1 MGALIASSLL
11 AYASVEAQGA
21 TKASEPE
28 VIELSEMEV
37 RGDGA
42 GLAALGAVSNT
53 GLLGNTSVLDT
64 PFSLSRLGQDIIQG
78 QRAFTSFEV
87 LKNDPSVY
95 VAFPGSRYGYY
106 DTFGI
111 RGFDTHNWYSYRVD
125 GMAFANQGE
134 NPIENKEQLEILK
147 GAAAL
152 RFGYAPPGG
161 VINYVRKL
169 PTAEPTVS
177 VAVDVDTF
185 GLLLGQV
192 DAGGRAAEG
201 AFGYRIVGAAES
213 WASFQDGADDG
224 HRYLG
229 SAYFDYNIG
238 DKLRVYWGGEY
249 QDVKRAYISAI
260 PISINGKVFDDLP
273 REFNADAHDSRY
285 FVETAALFGG
295 LEFEATDAI
304 TLHSDISHNWFTRGA
319 KGRGT
324 NSTYQIDDDG
334 SYDAYAYMYDDERR
348 PAFNVQNYAEV
359 EFETGGVEHDMV
371 VGMSYRAIRAYWGD
385 YLETYNDAQGNPVRT
400 SIYNPVYIPYPV
412 GTIPP
417 TTLNQE
423 VEEWGWFVTDSVQF
437 DEQWSV
443 LMGLRYGE
451 VANGVGAGRLGA
463 SAVSP
468 SVALRY
474 KPQKNA
480 TIYTTFSEGLEAG
493 GRAPKGTVNEDE
505 IMGALRSKQA
515 EAGFKW
521 ELPEGRGELTTAVF
535 YITQPL
541 EYTTGAG
548 VYTQSGEKAVYGW
561 ELGKVYNWTPGFRT
575 SAGFTLLNA
584 EQKETGDP
592 LADGKLPQSVAT
604 FQANVGVDYDLPI
617 IEGLSVGSRLY
628 YVGDRYADSYEGI
641 EMDAYFRLDASV
653 KYKWTMMDARWT
665 ARVNV
670 ENVLDEKYFAGGY
683 YFGGFGGNIF
693 YGAPV
698 NARFSLAVDF

>member
-1 MGALIASSLL
+1 M
-11 AYASVEAQGA
+11 
-21 TKASEPE
+21 
-28 VIELSEMEV
+28 
-37 RGDGA
+37 
-42 GLAALGAVSNT
+42 
-53 GLLGNTSVLDT
+53 
-64 PFSLSRLGQDIIQG
+64 
-78 QRAFTSFEV
+78 
-87 LKNDPSVY
+87 
-95 VAFPGSRYGYY
+95 
-106 DTFGI
+106 
-111 RGFDTHNWYSYRVD
+111 
-125 GMAFANQGE
+125 
-134 NPIENKEQLEILK
+134 
-147 GAAAL
+147 
-152 RFGYAPPGG
+152 
-161 VINYVRKL
+161 
-169 PTAEPTVS
+169 
-177 VAVDVDTF
+177 
-185 GLLLGQV
+185 
-192 DAGGRAAEG
+192 
-201 AFGYRIVGAAES
+201 
-213 WASFQDGADDG
+213 
-224 HRYLG
+224 
-229 SAYFDYNIG
+229 
-238 DKLRVYWGGEY
+238 
-249 QDVKRAYISAI
+249 
-260 PISINGKVFDDLP
+260 
-273 REFNADAHDSRY
+273 
-285 FVETAALFGG
+285 
-295 LEFEATDAI
+295 
-304 TLHSDISHNWFTRGA
+304 
-319 KGRGT
+319 
-324 NSTYQIDDDG
+324 
-334 SYDAYAYMYDDERR
+334 
-348 PAFNVQNYAEV
+348 
-359 EFETGGVEHDMV
+359 
-371 VGMSYRAIRAYWGD
+371 
-385 YLETYNDAQGNPVRT
+385 
-400 SIYNPVYIPYPV
+400 
-412 GTIPP
+412 
-417 TTLNQE
+417 
-423 VEEWGWFVTDSVQF
+423 TDSVQF

-617 IEGLSVGSRLY
+617 IEGLSLGSRLY